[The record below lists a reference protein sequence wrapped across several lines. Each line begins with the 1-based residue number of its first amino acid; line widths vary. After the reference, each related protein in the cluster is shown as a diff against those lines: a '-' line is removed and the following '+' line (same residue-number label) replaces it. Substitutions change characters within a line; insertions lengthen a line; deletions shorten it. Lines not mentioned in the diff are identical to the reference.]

1 LGGVVGAIFINS
13 QLAKFR
19 PKKPAALL
27 PKEEQEFVD
36 AYIKQAHKDKDVPA
50 WIKGIICIGV

>member
-1 LGGVVGAIFINS
+1 MVLLNS

-19 PKKPAALL
+19 PKKVAAPL

-36 AYIKQAHKDKDVPA
+36 AYIVQAHKDKDVPA
-50 WIKGIICIGV
+50 WIKGLLGY